1 MRDETLRSR
10 GKYIYRGICCILITA
25 LCAAGF
31 FYVWFGFVAENNTT
45 GKLLGYGN
53 LLMSLGIY
61 TILLMIFMRVLQG
74 YKIGVH
80 RIMRT
85 VAGQIIALLITD
97 VAEIFVSMAVTGHFR
112 MFLQFLWRYALL
124 FLAQSVAVFILS
136 TIMIRIYIKVFP
148 PLRIIEV
155 FGGKRNGLYEKL
167 GSRPDKYVV
176 SKVVVCPEDV
186 YELRD
191 MITEYD
197 AVVVNDVSSAQEN
210 RILKMCFDLDKR
222 VYFVPKISDII
233 VRGAEELNIFDTP
246 LYLCR
251 NQGIS
256 VTERF
261 IKRLIDIVVSLVA
274 LIVLSPVM
282 LITALAIKLE
292 DRGPAFFKQER
303 CTVQG
308 KKFNILK
315 FRSMIVDAEKDG
327 RPHPAGEKDPRIT
340 KVGSFIRATRIDELP
355 QLLNILG
362 GDMSLVGPRPERVE
376 HVEKYTEEIRE
387 FTFREKMKGGLTGYA
402 QVYGKYNTTALDKLK
417 LDMTYIMNYS
427 LLLDLQIILE
437 TIRIVF
443 VKESTEGFTEE
454 KIEEMQ
460 KSIKE
465 DEG

>member
-1 MRDETLRSR
+1 MRSS
-10 GKYIYRGICCILITA
+10 GKYVYRGICSILIT
-25 LCAAGF
+25 LMCAAGF
-31 FYVWFGFVAENNTT
+31 FFVWLEFVTDNNTT
-45 GKLLGYGN
+45 GILLGTGN

-61 TILLMIFMRVLQG
+61 TVMLMFFMRAMQG

-97 VAEIFVSMAVTGHFR
+97 IAEIFVSMAVTGHFR
-112 MFLQFLWRYALL
+112 KFPQFLWRYALL
-124 FLAQSVAVFILS
+124 FVVQSMAVFIVS
-136 TIMIRIYIKVFP
+136 TIMIRIYVKVFP
-148 PLRIIEV
+148 PLHIIEIY
-155 FGGKRNGLYEKL
+155 GGKRNGLYEKL

-176 SKVVVCPEDV
+176 TKVVVCPEDV
-186 YELRD
+186 YELKE
-191 MITEYD
+191 IIPEYD
-197 AVVVNDVSSAQEN
+197 AVVVNDVSSVQEN

-233 VRGAEELNIFDTP
+233 VRGAEELNLFDTP

-251 NQGIS
+251 NRGIS
-256 VTERF
+256 TTERF
-261 IKRLIDIVVSLVA
+261 IKRLIDIVLSLLT

-282 LITALAIKLE
+282 MITALAIKLG
-292 DRGPAFFKQER
+292 DGGPVFFKQER

-340 KVGSFIRATRIDELP
+340 KVGHFIRATRIDELP
-355 QLLNILG
+355 QLLNILA
-362 GDMSLVGPRPERVE
+362 GDMSIVGPRPERVE

-417 LDMTYIMNYS
+417 LDMTHIMNYS

-437 TIRIVF
+437 TVRIIF

-460 KSIKE
+460 NSVKE